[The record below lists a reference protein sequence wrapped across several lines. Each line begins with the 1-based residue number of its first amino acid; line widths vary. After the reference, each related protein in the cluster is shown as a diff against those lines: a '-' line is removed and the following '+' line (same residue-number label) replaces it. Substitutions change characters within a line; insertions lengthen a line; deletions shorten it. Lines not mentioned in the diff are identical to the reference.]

1 MKFKIPFTFSDI
13 EKIKT
18 RTKFLRLPLKP
29 KSDTK
34 LNAYLINS
42 DLDLTREEYI
52 SICFKYALGY
62 FTSLFIVLSTIL
74 LIAVPNAAFLGMI
87 GISFLISLIFGI
99 FVYSTQV
106 NYPRLYSSRK
116 QRNIEKNL
124 IPGLEDMLVQLNS
137 GIPLFNIMVNI
148 SAADYESLSLEFKK
162 AVKNINAGYAQ
173 EEVLEDIGD
182 KNPSIFF
189 RRTLWQI
196 SNGMRAGSNIAT
208 IIRESIK
215 SLRQDQLLQMQTYGN
230 RLNPLFMFYMLM
242 AVIIPAL
249 SITFL
254 TVIASM
260 VSLSAATSKLMFAAV
275 FLFVVFIQIMFLG
288 IMKSLRP
295 SLL

>member
-29 KSDTK
+29 RSNTK
-34 LNAYLINS
+34 LNTLLINC
-42 DLDLTREEYI
+42 DLDFTREEYI
-52 SICFKYALGY
+52 SVCFKYALFY
-62 FTSLFIVLSTIL
+62 FIPAFIILTTIL
-74 LIAVPNAAFLGMI
+74 LIASPSTGILQLIFLSLI
-87 GISFLISLIFGI
+87 ISFVFALFIYI
-99 FVYSTQV
+99 TQI

-116 QRNIEKNL
+116 QKNIERNI
-124 IPGLEDMLVQLNS
+124 IPALEDMLVQLNS

-148 SAADYESLSLEFKK
+148 SAANYESLSLEFKK
-162 AVKNINAGYAQ
+162 AVKHINAGYAQ

-196 SNGMRAGSNIAT
+196 SNGMRAGSNIS
-208 IIRESIK
+208 IVIKESIK
-215 SLRQDQLLQMQTYGN
+215 SLRQDQLLQLQIYSN
-230 RLNPLFMFYMLM
+230 RLNPLFMFYMLV

-260 VSLSAATSKLMFAAV
+260 VNLSSTATQAIFASI
-275 FLFVVFIQIMFLG
+275 FLIVVFIQIMFLG
-288 IMKSLRP
+288 MMKSLRP